1 MIEYL
6 LILSLLMLPAYA
18 ESVPDYNKPYSP
30 IFTDKPVYTWTDK
43 IKIKIIAP
51 SWNTD
56 NHLIDSIGG
65 DNNNPIKISTREH
78 FLEPYRLTETDVNSG
93 IFSGEVI
100 LTGFLHDVDGDGKSD
115 TNPRTSGNGPT
126 NGFLEIDRDSAVTI
140 SFEFANGVTVTESV
154 PVTWNVGTVEFSND
168 YYMTNQTAQIRVID
182 QDMNLNPESIDHVP
196 LLVSS
201 DSDVA
206 GLEVDAI
213 ETSESSGVFV
223 ANVLFSQ
230 NFSSS
235 GNRLF
240 ANPGNSIY
248 VKYNDYTLPKP
259 YTTSDHLEIIDTA
272 KLDSAIPAIKRLTN
286 SQITF
291 SDSFGNSINEFS
303 TNKQIQVVG
312 TISNEQNFGQE
323 FVYIFQIRDSTNTVV
338 SVSWIQGEV
347 SPNQSFDVSQSWIPN
362 TTGEHTVETFVW
374 TSLSDPI
381 PLSPISSVQIFVE

>member
-30 IFTDKPVYTWTDK
+30 IFTDKPAYTWTDK

-56 NHLIDSIGG
+56 NNLIDSIGG

-78 FLEPYRLTETDVNSG
+78 FLKPYRLTETDVNSG
-93 IFSGEVI
+93 IFSGEVT

-115 TNPRTSGNGPT
+115 TNPRTFGNGPT
-126 NGFLEIDRDSAVTI
+126 NGFLEVDRDSAVTI

-154 PVTWNVGTVEFSND
+154 PVTWNVGIVEFSDD
-168 YYMTNQTAQIRVID
+168 YYMTNKTAQIRVID
-182 QDMNLNPESIDHVP
+182 QDMNLNPESLDHVP

-213 ETSESSGVFV
+213 ETSDSSGIFV

-240 ANPGNSIY
+240 VNPGNSIH

-259 YTTSDHLEIIDTA
+259 YTTSDHLEIT
-272 KLDSAIPAIKRLTN
+272 AIPAIKRLKN

-291 SDSFGNSINEFS
+291 SDSFGNPINEFS

-381 PLSPISSVQIFVE
+381 PLAPISSVQIFVE